1 MSIFVMKAFF
11 ELLYF
16 LILQNI
22 KNLYEFL
29 TKYNQSKKENL
40 ILHIQCTYILNEKK
54 TSNVHT
60 SSEQRSIVINI

>member
-1 MSIFVMKAFF
+1 MKTFF

>member
-1 MSIFVMKAFF
+1 MKAFF